1 MAGARK
7 RGLLAFY
14 EEDIMKLPFK
24 QIFASAKEF
33 VRANTPS
40 IMIGAGIISMGA
52 AVISAAR
59 ATPLALDRLDEKAD
73 ELDVM
78 PCDLTKTE
86 RFQAVW
92 RCYVPAIILALTG
105 TASIVGGHVI
115 QIRRTIAIAS
125 AAALTEQ
132 AFAEY
137 KAIAAEQLGEAGV
150 TAVREKLADKKIEK
164 ANHAESNSIEE
175 LPTSSAAVR
184 CLEPYSGRFFWSD
197 ANAIERAVN
206 AANRILLDE
215 GSLSLNE
222 FYDELGLDHIP
233 PGEAIGWNYYRDQ
246 LIKIHFTA
254 RLAEGSRPVLVF
266 DYDTR
271 PSTNFMH

>member
-1 MAGARK
+1 
-7 RGLLAFY
+7 
-14 EEDIMKLPFK
+14 MKMNFK
-24 QIFASAKEF
+24 QIFASAKKF
-33 VRANTPS
+33 VHANTPS
-40 IMIGAGIISMGA
+40 IMIGAGVISMGA
-52 AVISAAR
+52 AIISAAR
-59 ATPLALDRLDEKAD
+59 ATPLALDRLDEKAE
-73 ELDVM
+73 ELEVM
-78 PCDLTKTE
+78 PCDLTRKE
-86 RFQAVW
+86 RFQATW
-92 RCYVPAIILALTG
+92 RCYVPAMIFALTG
-105 TASIVGGHVI
+105 AGSIVGGHVI

-150 TAVREKLADKKIEK
+150 TAVREKLADKEIEK
-164 ANHAESNSIEE
+164 NTSHLSDAETC
-175 LPTSSAAVR
+175 PTTGAVR

-197 ANAIERAVN
+197 ANSIERAVN
-206 AANRILLDE
+206 AANRILLEE

-246 LIKIHFTA
+246 LIKVHFTA
-254 RLAEGSRPVLVF
+254 RLAEGTKPVLVF

>member
-1 MAGARK
+1 MR
-7 RGLLAFY
+7 
-14 EEDIMKLPFK
+14 IPFK

-33 VRANTPS
+33 VHANTPS

-59 ATPLALDRLDEKAD
+59 ATPLALDCLDEKA
-73 ELDVM
+73 ERLDIL
-78 PCDLTKTE
+78 PCDLTRKE

-105 TASIVGGHVI
+105 AASIVGGHAI

-150 TAVREKLADKKIEK
+150 TAVREKLADKEIEK
-164 ANHAESNSIEE
+164 ANHANPNSIDEH
-175 LPTSSAAVR
+175 PISATAVR

-246 LIKIHFTA
+246 LIRIHFTA
-254 RLAEGSRPVLVF
+254 RLAEGTKPVLVF

>member
-1 MAGARK
+1 
-7 RGLLAFY
+7 
-14 EEDIMKLPFK
+14 MKIPFK
-24 QIFASAKEF
+24 QIFTSAKSF
-33 VRANTPS
+33 IRANTPS

-73 ELDVM
+73 ELDVL
-78 PCDLTKTE
+78 PCDLTRKE
-86 RFQAVW
+86 RFQATW
-92 RCYVPAIILALTG
+92 RCYVPALTLALTG
-105 TASIVGGHVI
+105 AASIVGGHVI

-137 KAIAAEQLGEAGV
+137 KAIAAEQLGEVGV
-150 TAVREKLADKKIEK
+150 TAVREKLADKEIEN
-164 ANHAESNSIEE
+164 ASQAEPNSIGEQ
-175 LPTSSAAVR
+175 PTSSAAVR
-184 CLEPYSGRFFWSD
+184 CLEPYSGRLFWSD

-222 FYDELGLDHIP
+222 FYDELGIDRIP
-233 PGEAIGWNYYRDQ
+233 PGEALGWNYYRDQ

-254 RLAEGSRPVLVF
+254 RLAEGTKPVLVF

-271 PSTNFMH
+271 PNTNFMH

>member
-1 MAGARK
+1 
-7 RGLLAFY
+7 
-14 EEDIMKLPFK
+14 MKLNLK
-24 QIFASAKEF
+24 QIFASAKNF
-33 VRANTPS
+33 IHANTPS
-40 IMIGAGIISMGA
+40 IMIGAGVISMGA

-59 ATPLALDRLDEKAD
+59 ATPLALDRLDEKAE

-78 PCDLTKTE
+78 PCDLTRKE
-86 RFQAVW
+86 RFQATW
-92 RCYVPAIILALTG
+92 RCYVPAVIFALTG
-105 TASIVGGHVI
+105 AASIVGGHVI

-150 TAVREKLADKKIEK
+150 TAVREKLADKEIEK
-164 ANHAESNSIEE
+164 ADRTNTEPVGEYSA
-175 LPTSSAAVR
+175 PTAAIR

-206 AANRILLDE
+206 AANRILLEE

-254 RLAEGSRPVLVF
+254 RLAEGTKPVLVF

>member
-1 MAGARK
+1 
-7 RGLLAFY
+7 
-14 EEDIMKLPFK
+14 MKLNFK
-24 QIFASAKEF
+24 QIFVSAKKF
-33 VRANTPS
+33 VHANTPS
-40 IMIGAGIISMGA
+40 IMIGAGVISMGA
-52 AVISAAR
+52 AIISAAR
-59 ATPLALDRLDEKAD
+59 STPLALDCLDEKAD

-78 PCDLTKTE
+78 PCDLTRKE
-86 RFQAVW
+86 RFQATW
-92 RCYVPAIILALTG
+92 RCYLPATIFALTG
-105 TASIVGGHVI
+105 IASIAGGHII

-137 KAIAAEQLGEAGV
+137 KAFAAEQLGEAGV
-150 TAVREKLADKKIEK
+150 TAVREKLADKEIEK
-164 ANHAESNSIEE
+164 NANRLSDTETCPS
-175 LPTSSAAVR
+175 TGAVR

-197 ANAIERAVN
+197 ANSIERAVN
-206 AANRILLDE
+206 AANRILLEE

-254 RLAEGSRPVLVF
+254 RLAEGTKPVLVF

>member
-1 MAGARK
+1 
-7 RGLLAFY
+7 
-14 EEDIMKLPFK
+14 MKLNFK
-24 QIFASAKEF
+24 QIIASAKKF
-33 VRANTPS
+33 VHANTPS
-40 IMIGAGIISMGA
+40 IMIGAGVISMGA

-78 PCDLTKTE
+78 PCDLTRKE
-86 RFQAVW
+86 RFQATW
-92 RCYVPAIILALTG
+92 RCYIPATIFALTG
-105 TASIVGGHVI
+105 AASIVGGHVI

-150 TAVREKLADKKIEK
+150 TAVREKLADKEIEK
-164 ANHAESNSIEE
+164 NANHLSDAETC
-175 LPTSSAAVR
+175 PTTGAVR

-206 AANRILLDE
+206 AANRILLEE

-254 RLAEGSRPVLVF
+254 RLAEGTKPVLVF